1 MRVGRARGEGS
12 WRSWGW
18 TGGLNRNEKRGDC
31 DGEGRDG
38 PCEGPFLFE
47 LDGFRLTLAWDRSSA
62 DKGEDR
68 LRRGPPAANRPTR
81 SDRLPSSSERFPQ

>member
-1 MRVGRARGEGS
+1 MCGWGGRGGRQLEELGLDGRAEPKQKARG
-12 WRSWGW
+12 
-18 TGGLNRNEKRGDC
+18 C

-38 PCEGPFLFE
+38 PCQGPFLFE

-81 SDRLPSSSERFPQ
+81 SDRLPSSSERFPL